1 MPPVV
6 SHNRDDTLTEADRA
20 AMQELSLAVYPPDV
34 AANWPGRHL
43 EWSPPESWVRVWAD
57 DQLASCTGVLLR
69 DATQDGQPV
78 LIGGIGGVKTHPDYR
93 RRGFAELAIG
103 HALKFFQSQPS
114 VAFGLLVCK
123 PELIPYYSRLG
134 WQEFDGTLVVRQHG
148 TPAEFTYNRVM
159 VCEIQTPAP
168 AGGAIDLQGPPW

>member
-1 MPPVV
+1 MVV
-6 SHNRDDTLTEADRA
+6 ALVVGQLIAWCYVWTHSGVSYSRNFTQALILLCLII
-20 AMQELSLAVYPPDV
+20 AMVMSVVGTNLV
-34 AANWPGRHL
+34 
-43 EWSPPESWVRVWAD
+43 
-57 DQLASCTGVLLR
+57 
-69 DATQDGQPV
+69 
-78 LIGGIGGVKTHPDYR
+78 
-93 RRGFAELAIG
+93 
-103 HALKFFQSQPS
+103 